1 MPTYRSITISL
12 TSQFDILTIPEY
24 APPKVPNDPFAPAP
38 SLVNPEDSLVSVYIP
53 TYPGSRFWLSYS
65 IAPPHPPKALYYFK
79 LFLNGKC
86 VVSWGCG
93 EKDAYKGKTMYGLF
107 DSGLGWM
114 GETGVDVRAF
124 CFGDGHASW
133 QPFLHDDL
141 SQFMEVKVYR
151 AKGRMRMQPQF
162 PDVKEFGA
170 ITNDAKTRRTGSK
183 SSSQNA
189 VQAAPK
195 SGITLIHAGGLPCGH
210 PQNYY
215 KYALI
220 DPCDK
225 PFATFRYYHR
235 TWDQL
240 EAIGVISPA
249 SSTSPSIRS
258 SAPSRGHSEAQT
270 DESVQVGPSTPHS
283 RTLVSS
289 SPASTADISPLLPR
303 LPTISVVDLPPP
315 RIQLPMPSPPKRPIS
330 PIPMSSSSSSSFS
343 STAATTSR
351 FAELVRRSNRP
362 QSPPIPPTRPQ
373 SPFPGGNSPGMNTTR
388 PQNPFS
394 GGHSTSMNTIM
405 GALNSAIRRKKKAQY
420 EKNIHDE
427 NSTIEKRKGET
438 NGEEAAMA
446 QDVNSQLNENASV
459 EELNDRN
466 I

>member
-93 EKDAYKGKTMYGLF
+93 EKDGYKGKTMYGLF
-107 DSGLGWM
+107 DSGLEWM

-151 AKGRMRMQPQF
+151 AKGRMRIQPQF
-162 PDVKEFGA
+162 PDVKEFGEV
-170 ITNDAKTRRTGSK
+170 TNDAKTRRPGSK
-183 SSSQNA
+183 PSSQNA
-189 VQAAPK
+189 VQAARK
-195 SGITLIHAGGLPCGH
+195 SGITYGNLCPGLSQTLTYFPFSLVHAGGLPYGH

-220 DPCDK
+220 DPRDK

-235 TWDQL
+235 TWG
-240 EAIGVISPA
+240 E
-249 SSTSPSIRS
+249 
-258 SAPSRGHSEAQT
+258 
-270 DESVQVGPSTPHS
+270 TP
-283 RTLVSS
+283 TF
-289 SPASTADISPLLPR
+289 
-303 LPTISVVDLPPP
+303 LPTVSHDL
-315 RIQLPMPSPPKRPIS
+315 
-330 PIPMSSSSSSSFS
+330 
-343 STAATTSR
+343 
-351 FAELVRRSNRP
+351 
-362 QSPPIPPTRPQ
+362 
-373 SPFPGGNSPGMNTTR
+373 
-388 PQNPFS
+388 
-394 GGHSTSMNTIM
+394 H
-405 GALNSAIRRKKKAQY
+405 
-420 EKNIHDE
+420 
-427 NSTIEKRKGET
+427 
-438 NGEEAAMA
+438 
-446 QDVNSQLNENASV
+446 
-459 EELNDRN
+459 
-466 I
+466 